1 MCVLYIANRPKYCHN
16 LMQGLAWATETCM
29 VHTYSVATQK
39 KIKLNTQSE
48 GSINFSSEFL
58 SKFS

>member
-16 LMQGLAWATETCM
+16 LMQGLAWATETWYI
-29 VHTYSVATQK
+29 HTYSVATQK
-39 KIKLNTQSE
+39 KELSTQSE